1 MEIELLRADVNSLK
15 VDAIIN
21 PASAS
26 KPVAEFGSVPVGH
39 AVVTS
44 GGNVLCKFVI
54 HAIVPRNG
62 DGDEDAKLRNAVWA
76 ALKRAEELAIASV
89 AMPPVPSVFGFDPRR
104 CWRVLV
110 STALDFRPHA
120 RSLQRVVFCAFSEE
134 NYGELRLI
142 IEELTA

>member
-1 MEIELLRADVNSLK
+1 MHIDLLRADVTSLK

-26 KPVAEFGSVPVGH
+26 KPVAEIGSVPVGH

-44 GGNVLCKFVI
+44 GGNLLCKFVI
-54 HAIVPRNG
+54 HAIVPRHG
-62 DGDEDAKLRNAVWA
+62 EGGEEAKLRSALWA

-89 AMPPVPSVFGFDPRR
+89 AMPPVPAAFGLEPGR
-104 CWRVLV
+104 CAHVLV

-120 RSLQRVVFCAFSEE
+120 RSLQRVVFCAFDEE
-134 NYGELRLI
+134 TYGDLQRAL
-142 IEELTA
+142 EELTP

>member
-1 MEIELLRADVNSLK
+1 MDIELLRADVSSLK

-26 KPVAEFGSVPVGH
+26 KPVADFGSVPVGH

-89 AMPPVPSVFGFDPRR
+89 AMPPVPSLFGFDPAR

-120 RSLQRVVFCAFSEE
+120 RSLQRVVFCAFSEP
-134 NYGELRLI
+134 NFVELQTVL
-142 IEELTA
+142 EELTP

>member
-1 MEIELLRADVNSLK
+1 MNIELLRADVNSLK
-15 VDAIIN
+15 GDAIIN

-39 AVVTS
+39 AVVTI

-62 DGDEDAKLRNAVWA
+62 DGDEDTKLRNAMWA

-89 AMPPVPSVFGFDPRR
+89 AMPPVPAAFGFEPTR

-110 STALDFRPHA
+110 STALDFRPHPL
-120 RSLQRVVFCAFSEE
+120 SLQRALSSPF
-134 NYGELRLI
+134 I
-142 IEELTA
+142 

>member
-1 MEIELLRADVNSLK
+1 MHIELLRADITSLK

-62 DGDEDAKLRNAVWA
+62 DGDEDAKLRNAMWA

-89 AMPPVPSVFGFDPRR
+89 AIPPVPAPFGFEPGR
-104 CWRVLV
+104 CSRVLM

-120 RSLQRVVFCAFSEE
+120 RSLQRLIFCAFSETS
-134 NYGELRLI
+134 YGVLRQVL
-142 IEELTA
+142 EELTV

>member
-1 MEIELLRADVNSLK
+1 MNIELLRADVSSLK

-26 KPVAEFGSVPVGH
+26 KPVADYGPVPVGQ

-62 DGDEDAKLRNAVWA
+62 DGNEDSKLHSAIWA

-89 AMPPVPSVFGFDPRR
+89 AMPPMPAAFGFETGR
-104 CWRVLV
+104 CVRVMV
-110 STALDFRPHA
+110 STALAFRPH
-120 RSLQRVVFCAFSEE
+120 
-134 NYGELRLI
+134 
-142 IEELTA
+142 

>member
-1 MEIELLRADVNSLK
+1 MDIDLLRADVSSLK

-26 KPVAEFGSVPVGH
+26 KPVADYGTVPVGE

-54 HAIVPRNG
+54 HAIVPRKG
-62 DGDEDAKLRNAVWA
+62 DGNEDAKLHSAIWA

-89 AMPPVPSVFGFDPRR
+89 AMPPVPSSFGFERGH
-104 CWRVLV
+104 CARVMV
-110 STALDFRPHA
+110 STAVSFRSQA
-120 RSLQRVVFCAFSEE
+120 RSLQRVIFCAFDEGAH
-134 NYGELRLI
+134 GELRRA
-142 IEELTA
+142 IEELCI

>member
-1 MEIELLRADVNSLK
+1 MHIDLLRADVTSLK

-21 PASAS
+21 PTSAS
-26 KPVAEFGSVPVGH
+26 KPVAEYGSVPVGQ

-62 DGDEDAKLRNAVWA
+62 EGNEDSKLHSAIWA

-89 AMPPVPSVFGFDPRR
+89 AMPPMPVAFGFESGR
-104 CWRVLV
+104 CARVMV
-110 STALDFRPHA
+110 STALTFRSHA
-120 RSLQRVVFCAFSEE
+120 RSLQRVVFCAFDEAAH
-134 NYGELRLI
+134 YELQRA
-142 IEELTA
+142 IEELSV